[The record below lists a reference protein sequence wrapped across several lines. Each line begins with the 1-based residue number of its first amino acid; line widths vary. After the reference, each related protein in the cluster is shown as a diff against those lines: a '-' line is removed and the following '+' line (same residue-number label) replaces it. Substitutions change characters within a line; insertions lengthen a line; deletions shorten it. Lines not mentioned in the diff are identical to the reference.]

1 MAFKDPELQ
10 QLAKAIINRAI
21 NSQLPPPVLPDQTP
35 PAPLPLAERIR
46 QAAANLLPRV

>member
-10 QLAKAIINRAI
+10 QLAKGIINRAV
-21 NSQLPPPVLPDQTP
+21 NRQMPPPFIPEQVP

-46 QAAANLLPRV
+46 QAAANLFLR